1 MMSVSEAVRARRS
14 TRAFID
20 KPVSADLLRS
30 ILETAARSPSGGNL
44 QPWNVYVMA
53 GHDLAELKRK
63 TRESLKGARES
74 GEFKVY
80 PDQLPDTFNTR
91 RKKNGEDLYASIEV
105 PREDKA
111 GRLQQFARN
120 YEFFGAPVGLIFAID
135 RCFDKPQWVHLGM
148 FIQTVMLLAEEAG
161 LGTCAQEAWSAWPKT
176 VSAHLG
182 LPPNLV
188 VYCGMSLGYADLAH
202 PINKFTTD
210 RMPLEEF
217 TTFRGF

>member
-1 MMSVSEAVRARRS
+1 MLSVNEAVQARKS
-14 TRAFID
+14 TRAFLN

-30 ILETAARSPSGGNL
+30 ILGAAARSPSGGNL
-44 QPWNVYVMA
+44 QPWNVHVMV
-53 GHDLAELKRK
+53 GDDLAELKRK
-63 TRESLKGARES
+63 TRESLKGARED

-80 PDQLPDTFNTR
+80 PDLLPDTFNAR

-120 YEFFGAPVGLIFAID
+120 YDFFGAPVGMIFAID

-148 FIQTVMLLAEEAG
+148 FIQTVMLLAQEAG
-161 LGTCAQEAWSAWPKT
+161 LGTCAQEAWSVWPKT

-182 LPPNLV
+182 LPTNLV
-188 VYCGMSLGYADLAH
+188 VYCGMSLGYADEAH

-210 RMPLEEF
+210 RMPLDEF
-217 TTFRGF
+217 ATFRGF

>member
-1 MMSVSEAVRARRS
+1 MTSVKEAVLSRRS
-14 TRAFID
+14 TRAFLD

-30 ILETAARSPSGGNL
+30 ILEAAARSPSGGNL
-44 QPWNVYVMA
+44 QPWHVYAMA
-53 GHDLAELKRK
+53 GDDLTEFKKKIRDKAKE
-63 TRESLKGARES
+63 AREKP
-74 GEFKVY
+74 EFMIF
-80 PDQLPDTFNTR
+80 PEQLPDAFNVR
-91 RKKNGEDLYASIEV
+91 RKKNGEDLYAAIGV

-111 GRLQQFARN
+111 GRLKQFSKN

-148 FIQTVMLLAEEAG
+148 FMQTLMLLAEEAG
-161 LGTCAQEAWSAWPKT
+161 LATCPQEAWAAWPTT

-188 VYCGMSLGYADLAH
+188 VYCGMSLGYADNDH

-210 RMPLEEF
+210 RVPVDEF
-217 TTFRGF
+217 AALRGF

>member
-53 GHDLAELKRK
+53 GDDLAELKRK

-80 PDQLPDTFNTR
+80 PDQLPDTFNAR

-120 YEFFGAPVGLIFAID
+120 FEFFGAPVGMIFAID

-148 FIQTVMLLAEEAG
+148 FMQSIMLLAEEAG
-161 LGTCAQEAWSAWPKT
+161 LATCPQEAWA
-176 VSAHLG
+176 
-182 LPPNLV
+182 
-188 VYCGMSLGYADLAH
+188 
-202 PINKFTTD
+202 
-210 RMPLEEF
+210 
-217 TTFRGF
+217 